1 MEFGEF
7 LSLSYVILISH
18 TSTPSTE
25 ASFSATD
32 DVLALGRVS
41 KQYEPNS

>member
-1 MEFGEF
+1 MEFGKF
-7 LSLSYVILISH
+7 SPLSYVILISH
-18 TSTPSTE
+18 ISTPSTE

-32 DVLALGRVS
+32 ELLALGRVS